1 MLGKI
6 FFNMLSST
14 LEEILEKTFV
24 RLIGQNSVI
33 FWGFT
38 VLGIKY
44 ILVSLRLLSIVLK
57 FRILSIN

>member
-14 LEEILEKTFV
+14 LEMILERTFV

-33 FWGFT
+33 F
-38 VLGIKY
+38 
-44 ILVSLRLLSIVLK
+44 
-57 FRILSIN
+57 